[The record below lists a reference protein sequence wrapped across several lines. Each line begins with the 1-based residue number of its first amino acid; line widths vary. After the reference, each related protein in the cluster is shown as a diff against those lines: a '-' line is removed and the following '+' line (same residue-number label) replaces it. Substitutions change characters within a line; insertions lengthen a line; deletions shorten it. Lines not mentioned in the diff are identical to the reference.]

1 MTQAGVN
8 EVQTILDE
16 FKNICPEIIRCSLF
30 KENSDALASSLEATE
45 KEGQKVVAAFN
56 SIAGYTEIL
65 GGMTTLTVQ
74 GPDRQLCVQST
85 NNHYLAT
92 ISTRAANEKAVNSLT
107 CVVVP
112 TVLAL
117 MNRTSHLPER
127 QDTSTVIEPEPIADI
142 VASVPIEESTAIEQ
156 SVSVDPLEFS
166 DESSLLNVS
175 AKQFM
180 VERIG
185 GLMVASDVVRLDG
198 EVIDE
203 WHSLDDKKEIRE
215 VQIQTLDGKTTSV
228 KFKIIKEKDGNSK
241 GIIQIPDKILQAL
254 QINKGNLVIVK
265 PVIE

>member
-1 MTQAGVN
+1 MTQADVN

-16 FKNICPEIIRCSLF
+16 FKNICPEITRCSLF
-30 KENSDALASSLEATE
+30 KENGDALASSQEATND
-45 KEGQKVVAAFN
+45 EGQKVIAAFN
-56 SIAGYTEIL
+56 SIAGYNEIL
-65 GGMTTLTVQ
+65 SGMATLTVQ
-74 GPDRQLCVQST
+74 GPDRQLCVLST

-92 ISTRAANEKAVNSLT
+92 VSSRAANEKVVKSLT

-112 TVLAL
+112 TVLES
-117 MNRTSHLPER
+117 MNRTVPTPAC
-127 QDTSTVIEPEPIADI
+127 QDISPLVEPEPIACI
-142 VASVPIEESTAIEQ
+142 VTSEPVEEAIATEQ
-156 SVSVDPLEFS
+156 SVSEDPLEFS

-203 WHSLDDKKEIRE
+203 WHSLYDNKQIRE
-215 VQIQTLDGKTTSV
+215 VQIQTLEGKTTSV
-228 KFKIIKEKDGNSK
+228 KFKIIKENDGNSK

-254 QINKGNLVIVK
+254 QINNGNLVIVK
-265 PVIE
+265 PVIT

>member
-1 MTQAGVN
+1 MTQASVN

-16 FKNICPEIIRCSLF
+16 FKNICPEITRCSLF
-30 KENSDALASSLEATE
+30 KENGDAIASSQEATE
-45 KEGQKVVAAFN
+45 KEGQKVVATFN

-65 GGMTTLTVQ
+65 SGMATLTVQ
-74 GPDRQLCVQST
+74 GPDRQLCVLST

-92 ISTRAANEKAVNSLT
+92 VSTRLANEIAVKSLT

-117 MNRTSHLPER
+117 MNQSASNPAC
-127 QDTSTVIEPEPIADI
+127 QDISPVVEPEPVTDI
-142 VASVPIEESTAIEQ
+142 VTSEPVEEAIAIER
-156 SVSVDPLEFS
+156 SIFEEPMEFS

-180 VERIG
+180 VEKIG

-198 EVIDE
+198 EVIEE
-203 WHSLDDKKEIRE
+203 WHSLYDKKQIRE
-215 VQIQTLDGKTTSV
+215 VQIQTLEGKTTSV
-228 KFKIIKEKDGNSK
+228 KFKIIKEKGGNSK

-254 QINKGNLVIVK
+254 QIDKGNLVIVK
-265 PVIE
+265 PIVV